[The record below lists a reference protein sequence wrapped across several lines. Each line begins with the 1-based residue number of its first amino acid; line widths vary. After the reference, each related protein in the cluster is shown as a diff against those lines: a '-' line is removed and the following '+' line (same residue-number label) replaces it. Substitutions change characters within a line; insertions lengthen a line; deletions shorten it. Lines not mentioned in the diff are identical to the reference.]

1 MTMDMTSWNWF
12 DWVLVAILLASMV
25 RAFITGLVRAIAG
38 LFGFIAGFEVA
49 SWAYID
55 LGDRIRDQGWIAS
68 EFMARMVAFLV
79 IVGVVVVVFE
89 IAARFLQKTMRTIG
103 LGTFDRILGAA
114 FGFARGGLIGIALL
128 IAAAAFA
135 PRSDIIVK
143 SALRPYL
150 FTVVHDVSFLIPEYV
165 QERIL

>member
-1 MTMDMTSWNWF
+1 MLTVEQHVD
-12 DWVLVAILLASMV
+12 VA
-25 RAFITGLVRAIAG
+25 RADGQQIH
-38 LFGFIAGFEVA
+38 AGFPHE
-49 SWAYID
+49 
-55 LGDRIRDQGWIAS
+55 
-68 EFMARMVAFLV
+68 
-79 IVGVVVVVFE
+79 
-89 IAARFLQKTMRTIG
+89 
-103 LGTFDRILGAA
+103 
-114 FGFARGGLIGIALL
+114 RGGLIGIALL

>member
-1 MTMDMTSWNWF
+1 MDMTSWNWF

-55 LGDRIRDQGWIAS
+55 LGDRIMIQGWISS

-79 IVGVVVVVFE
+79 IIVIVVVVFE
-89 IAARFLQKTMRTIG
+89 IAGRFLQKTLRTIG

-114 FGFARGGLIGIALL
+114 FGFARGCLIGIALL

-135 PRSDIIVK
+135 PRSDVIVK
-143 SALRPYL
+143 SVLRPYL

>member
-1 MTMDMTSWNWF
+1 
-12 DWVLVAILLASMV
+12 
-25 RAFITGLVRAIAG
+25 VRAIAG
-38 LFGFIAGFEVA
+38 LFGFVAGFEVA
-49 SWAYID
+49 SWGYAD
-55 LGDRIRDQGWIAS
+55 LGDRIRDQAWITS
-68 EFMARMVAFLV
+68 EYMARTVAFLV
-79 IVGVVVVVFE
+79 IIVVVVAVFE
-89 IAARFLQKTMRTIG
+89 LAGRVLQKKLRTIG